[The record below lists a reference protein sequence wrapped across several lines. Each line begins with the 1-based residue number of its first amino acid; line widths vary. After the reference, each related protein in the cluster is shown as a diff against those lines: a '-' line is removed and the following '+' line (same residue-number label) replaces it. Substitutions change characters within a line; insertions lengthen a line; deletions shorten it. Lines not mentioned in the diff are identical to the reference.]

1 MLIADWIAAVA
12 LAVGITTWI
21 ADKLIDYFKSRRDE
35 ERAMLSAHFSQMADS
50 LSAMVIA
57 FRANRIPREDG
68 HRYETLVQQ
77 VADLLESSGFG
88 STEELLPKR
97 DEFIRKLRQ
106 AAAAALNLD
115 YAEDLSDDQRGELIA
130 SLERLAGDLSGVATR
145 LRPSA

>member
-1 MLIADWIAAVA
+1 M
-12 LAVGITTWI
+12 
-21 ADKLIDYFKSRRDE
+21 
-35 ERAMLSAHFSQMADS
+35 
-50 LSAMVIA
+50 
-57 FRANRIPREDG
+57 
-68 HRYETLVQQ
+68 
-77 VADLLESSGFG
+77 
-88 STEELLPKR
+88 LPKR